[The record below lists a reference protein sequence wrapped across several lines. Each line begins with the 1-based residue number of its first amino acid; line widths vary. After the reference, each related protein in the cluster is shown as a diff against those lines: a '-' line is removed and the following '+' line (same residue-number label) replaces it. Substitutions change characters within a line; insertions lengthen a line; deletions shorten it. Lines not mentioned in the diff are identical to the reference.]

1 MSPVAARPVP
11 ASAAPAGVPAG
22 AAAFLAPLQPA
33 LLAAAFAQ
41 PGAEVQAVQATGSTN
56 NDLLQRAREAAPVAP
71 WLRCALEQ
79 TAGRGRLGRRWFA
92 APGSA
97 FLFSVA
103 LPLVQATPPV
113 GVTLAVGLALAE
125 RLQLQIE
132 GLGVAPG
139 ADALQLKWP
148 NDLLRR
154 GAKCGGILIERRRAP
169 GAKRLIER
177 VVIGVG
183 LNLLRPEDAQGL
195 IGLPATGVFDRP
207 DDLPDRAH
215 LLERLAHAILATEQ
229 RHRLEGFAP
238 WVEAWRG
245 LDAWIG
251 RPVQVS
257 DAGRL
262 LAWGV
267 HRGVAPDGSL
277 LLESEGSERRIVA
290 GDVSLR
296 ESRAADP
303 LAPALTV
310 GHA

>member
-1 MSPVAARPVP
+1 VSPVAARPVP

-148 NDLLRR
+148 NDLLLSTPAGRAKLGGVLAELAVDRR
-154 GAKCGGILIERRRAP
+154 GRRSLVVGVGINLWLDPAARGSIGQAAAALADLLPLAQLAPVRERWIGELSA
-169 GAKRLIER
+169 A
-177 VVIGVG
+177 VIGAV
-183 LNLLRPEDAQGL
+183 RAVEAQGFMPRQADYMRRFADL
-195 IGLPATGVFDRP
+195 NRTVELSERGVPVAQGRALGVDGDGL
-207 DDLPDRAH
+207 
-215 LLERLAHAILATEQ
+215 LL
-229 RHRLEGFAP
+229 
-238 WVEAWRG
+238 VE
-245 LDAWIG
+245 
-251 RPVQVS
+251 V
-257 DAGRL
+257 AGRIRSFASGEVTL
-262 LAWGV
+262 
-267 HRGVAPDGSL
+267 R
-277 LLESEGSERRIVA
+277 A
-290 GDVSLR
+290 GAGR
-296 ESRAADP
+296 
-303 LAPALTV
+303 
-310 GHA
+310 